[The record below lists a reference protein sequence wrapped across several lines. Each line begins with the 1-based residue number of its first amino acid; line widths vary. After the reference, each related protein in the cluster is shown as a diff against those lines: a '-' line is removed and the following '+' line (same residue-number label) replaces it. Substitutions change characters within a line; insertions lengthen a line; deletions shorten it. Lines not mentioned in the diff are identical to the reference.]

1 MQALTLSVFS
11 LCYCHCQECDSALR
25 LSLYGT
31 TQYSPLLSLHTITKE
46 TMFISTTI
54 EPETYSTVYGFQQ
67 LSAACV
73 HVSAPRR
80 VYLCLAVQEADAPRD
95 PGLSHGE
102 SPPPG
107 CIFNHGTTSLMAL
120 FISPRNPCCVFA
132 LLVYSGGIRGNWY
145 GVQAYVWLSGRSLI
159 YSLI

>member
-95 PGLSHGE
+95 PGLSHVE

-107 CIFNHGTTSLMAL
+107 YIFIPGITSLMGSIYL
-120 FISPRNPCCVFA
+120 PPNPCCVFA
-132 LLVYSGGIRGNWY
+132 LFVYSGGIHDNCY
-145 GVQAYVWLSGRSLI
+145 GVQAYVWLLGRSLL